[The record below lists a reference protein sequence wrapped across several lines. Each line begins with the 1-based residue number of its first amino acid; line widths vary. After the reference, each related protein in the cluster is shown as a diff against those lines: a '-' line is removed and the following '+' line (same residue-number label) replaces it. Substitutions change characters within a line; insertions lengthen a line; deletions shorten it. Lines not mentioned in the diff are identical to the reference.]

1 VIGLDTNILIRYLTQ
16 DDPAQN
22 ARAARVIDTAPSGGL
37 FIAAVV
43 ICEIEW
49 VLEDVYRLKRAD
61 IVAIIERMLQ
71 TGQFAFEDKDLL
83 WRALGEY
90 RGGKGDLSDY
100 IIGQV
105 SHRAG
110 CSHTLT
116 FDAGLKGSSL
126 FRLL

>member
-16 DDPAQN
+16 DDPAQS
-22 ARAARVIDTAPSGGL
+22 AKAARVIDGASAGGL

-49 VLEDVYRLKRAD
+49 VLEDVYRVKRAD

-71 TGQFAFEDKDLL
+71 TGQFTFEDKDLL
-83 WRALGEY
+83 WRALTEY

-110 CSHTLT
+110 CVNTLT
-116 FDAGLKGSSL
+116 FDTGLKGSAL